1 MTSIESRKLIIFIM
15 GMIFCTSAFSQNIIP
30 NGFAFQSIA
39 RDINGNIAPNRTIY
53 LQVEIIRDTINP
65 VSVYKEIQQTTTTL
79 EGIFNITIGNG
90 TQLGAPFSQ
99 IKWIDAPYSL
109 KIKIAVTPSNPS
121 STWNYEDA
129 LVDAGTVPL
138 LSVPYAKVA
147 GNGLD
152 STKVFF
158 LRDTSSILAKYL
170 RIDSLASHLSNKIN
184 ISDSIFSYVTPS
196 QLKSGGIDTAQ
207 MLSGYLRK
215 NNALTSISID
225 TINGILGTI
234 KNPFSSP
241 ILSFRLGNISPSRI
255 NSPFGQ
261 FDTLSGK
268 YLILDKISGT
278 IINPIQPYISS
289 LGQLANLSVAGTI
302 DGGTFNG
309 VLSNTAQNSITGLGN
324 LQSLTVT
331 NTIATTNLFVTGTI
345 TGGIINGTNI
355 GGTLTSPSQP
365 NISSLGQLTNLSVA
379 GAIDARTLNGVLS
392 NAAQNSITS
401 LGNLQ
406 NLTVTNTIA
415 ASNLNVAGTINS
427 GTINGATINGTNIG
441 GTLTNPSQP
450 NISSLGQLTNLSV
463 AGTIDGGSFNGV
475 LGNKA
480 LNSITSLGSLQNLTV
495 TNTIT
500 ASNLGVMGTITAGTI
515 SGTNITGT
523 LTTPSQPNISS
534 LGQLTNLSVAG
545 TIDGGTFNGVLGNS
559 AQNSITVLG
568 NLQNLT
574 VTNTIASS
582 NLAVAGTITG
592 GTISGANITGT
603 SINGILASPSQ
614 PYISSLGQLTNLS
627 VIGTIDGGTFNGVL
641 SNAAQNSITGLGT
654 LQNLTVTNTISGV
667 TINGTNI
674 GGTLTSPS
682 QPNIS
687 SLGQLANLSVAGTI
701 DGGTFNGVLSNA
713 AQNSITSLGTLQNL
727 TVTNAIS
734 GVTINGTN
742 IGGTLTSPSQPNIS
756 AIGELTNLSVTG
768 TIASNT
774 ISTGTVKVTTING
787 LNLPQ
792 GNVTDSIVTVSG
804 GVLRKIIYVS
814 QIDTFTNDFV
824 VNGVNNYLK
833 WTNGDTVP
841 AKGKTAVQLLQEGAT
856 QSVNPTYNSPTVS
869 LSSSPTG
876 GNFEIGSTLNVTLNS
891 SFTQND
897 AGALINTLYKKNG
910 SNLAGNTD
918 NINNFTSAVQY
929 SVSIT
934 YGQGACKN
942 DNLGQQNCTGRIV
955 AGNLTSSS
963 ITFTPLPGRYWGY
976 ASSATPSDVDLKN
989 AVGGGTELS
998 NSKAKSSF
1006 SISIPGVSSYLFF
1019 AYPASLGS
1027 LSSISVGGFES
1038 IGTFTLITRI
1048 LVNASGYSQSY
1059 NIYVSNNNFSTS
1071 VS

>member
-415 ASNLNVAGTINS
+415 
-427 GTINGATINGTNIG
+427 
-441 GTLTNPSQP
+441 
-450 NISSLGQLTNLSV
+450 
-463 AGTIDGGSFNGV
+463 
-475 LGNKA
+475 
-480 LNSITSLGSLQNLTV
+480 
-495 TNTIT
+495 

-1071 VS
+1071 VSGITTN